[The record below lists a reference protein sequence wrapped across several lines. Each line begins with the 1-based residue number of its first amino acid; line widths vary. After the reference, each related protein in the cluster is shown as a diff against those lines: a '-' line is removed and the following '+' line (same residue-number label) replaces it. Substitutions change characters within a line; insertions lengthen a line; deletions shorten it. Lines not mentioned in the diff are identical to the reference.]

1 MCLSLQAKILD
12 IMNIQQVIKNKGFT
26 IAQVAAEMPN
36 NRENKK
42 GMSQGSL
49 STLLN
54 GNPSISL
61 LQNVATI
68 IGVSLSELVADDT
81 DDRVCDSTT
90 NVAVCPHCGKSITI
104 KTTIEK

>member
-1 MCLSLQAKILD
+1 MQAKILD

-68 IGVSLSELVADDT
+68 IGVSLSELVADDN
-81 DDRVCDSTT
+81 DNIGNSAT
-90 NVAVCPHCGKSITI
+90 NICVCPHCGKPITI
-104 KTTIEK
+104 KTTIE